1 MFTPLMTSWVWS
13 ALRPV
18 PVTSPGPPGPA
29 RPAAHHWN
37 VRTTRHRLE
46 MFSSRIHC
54 TDNLLINLETLK
66 QVLRNLCVYFESE
79 VRFSSEKKN
88 RHDSLLTE
96 KIYTL
101 TLSVHELTLL
111 SVEKDTLSLN
121 TKFELWATEKG
132 TNHQPL
138 KDLKAGVKNLMA
150 K

>member
-1 MFTPLMTSWVWS
+1 
-13 ALRPV
+13 
-18 PVTSPGPPGPA
+18 
-29 RPAAHHWN
+29 
-37 VRTTRHRLE
+37 

-54 TDNLLINLETLK
+54 TDNLSINLEILK

-121 TKFELWATEKG
+121 TKFEL
-132 TNHQPL
+132 
-138 KDLKAGVKNLMA
+138 
-150 K
+150 